1 MTSPIWAS
9 DLLRTADKLAP
20 ADAGPGRPALCDLRR
35 ATSTAYYALFHQII
49 RHSALHAVPG
59 ATEADIA
66 NVSRWHTH
74 AGVRRACE
82 WVIRADGSATVPKEA
97 RAAVALMREPGAL
110 LPPQLVQVA
119 NAFVTLQDA
128 RHDADYSNQYDPVRF
143 TTREHVQSA
152 DLAVRAMWSMWRART
167 SSRQARRELH
177 DAYLRFLSLALLASG
192 GPRVR

>member
-20 ADAGPGRPALCDLRR
+20 AEAGRGRPALCDLRR
-35 ATSTAYYALFHQII
+35 ATSTAYYALFHQVI

-59 ATEADIA
+59 ATEDDIA

-74 AGVRRACE
+74 AGVRRASE
-82 WVIRADGSATVPKEA
+82 WVIRADENASVPKEA
-97 RAAVALMREPGAL
+97 RAAVTLLQGAGTPIPRPL
-110 LPPQLVQVA
+110 LTVA
-119 NAFVTLQDA
+119 NTFVSLQDA

-152 DLAVRAMWSMWRART
+152 DLAVRATWSMWRART
-167 SSRQARRELH
+167 STRSARQELH
-177 DAYLRFLSLALLASG
+177 AAYSRFLSLALVASG